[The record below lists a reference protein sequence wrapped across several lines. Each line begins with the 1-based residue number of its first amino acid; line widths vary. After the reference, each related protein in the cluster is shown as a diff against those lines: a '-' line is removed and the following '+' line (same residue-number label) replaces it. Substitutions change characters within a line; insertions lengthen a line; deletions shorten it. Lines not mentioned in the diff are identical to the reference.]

1 MSSAL
6 KSIAK
11 RLPGIREIVAERDQL
26 RRDCGIAP
34 PGHFYSPIPSLAEI
48 ARDDSKIF
56 NTIPRTIPGIELHE
70 SEQLELL
77 EEFCKYYPTIPF
89 PANKQDGLR
98 YYYENPSYSYSDAI
112 FLHCMIRH
120 LKPKR
125 IIEIGSG
132 FSSCATLDTNQVFF
146 NGSIRTTFVEPYPDS
161 CFRSSRRKI
170 KSG

>member
-48 ARDDSKIF
+48 ARDDAKIF
-56 NTIPRTIPGIELHE
+56 NTIPRAIPGIELHE

-77 EEFCKYYPTIPF
+77 EEFCKYYSTIPF

-98 YYYENPSYSYSDAI
+98 YYYENP
-112 FLHCMIRH
+112 
-120 LKPKR
+120 
-125 IIEIGSG
+125 
-132 FSSCATLDTNQVFF
+132 
-146 NGSIRTTFVEPYPDS
+146 
-161 CFRSSRRKI
+161 
-170 KSG
+170 